1 MDKPTRSDH
10 AQLWGLE
17 QGRVFLNHGSFGAT
31 PMAVREEQRTWQ
43 DLMEN
48 EPVRFFEDLMPD
60 ILQTT
65 RNHLAAFLSCN
76 PDDLALIENATS
88 GVNTVLRS
96 LEFAPGD
103 EILVPDHAYQA
114 CRNTIDFVAQR
125 WGAKVITVNIPF
137 PISDP
142 QEALDAIMG
151 GVSARTRL
159 AMIDTV
165 TSPTGLLMP
174 FERLVPMLEERGVE
188 VLLDAAH
195 GIGMVPLNL
204 DELGASYTTSN
215 CHKWLCAPKGSA
227 FLHVRKDKQASI
239 HPLTISHGMTFPL
252 GDTTRFRHEFDWT
265 GTRDMSAHCAL
276 PAAIDHLAGAVDGG
290 WPAIMEHNH
299 NLAVRGR
306 NILCETLGL
315 QKPCPDTMVACIAT
329 LILPEGESEGGIPLH
344 EPDPL
349 HETLSEK
356 YGIQI
361 PVWSW
366 PSPRGRY
373 FRISAQLY
381 NSEDEYRYLAW
392 ALQQEGI
399 A

>member
-1 MDKPTRSDH
+1 MQLPARS
-10 AQLWGLE
+10 APSRLWGLE
-17 QGRVFLNHGSFGAT
+17 EGRVFLNHGSFGAT
-31 PMAVREEQRTWQ
+31 PTAIREEQRTWQ

-48 EPVRFFEDLMPD
+48 EPVRFFEDLIPG

-65 RNHLAAFLSCN
+65 REKLASFLSCDA
-76 PDDLALIENATS
+76 DDLALVENATS
-88 GVNTVLRS
+88 GVNTILRS
-96 LEFAPGD
+96 LEFKPGD

-114 CRNTIDFVAQR
+114 CRNTIDFVAKR
-125 WGAKVITVNIPF
+125 WGAKVVTVNIPF
-137 PISDP
+137 PINEP
-142 QEALDAIMG
+142 QQAVDAIMG
-151 GVSARTRL
+151 GVTDQTRL
-159 AMIDTV
+159 AMVDTV

-174 FERLVPMLEERGVE
+174 FEKLVSMLEERGVE
-188 VLLDAAH
+188 VMLDAAH

-227 FLHVRKDKQASI
+227 FLHVRKDKQAAI

-276 PAAIDHLAGAVDGG
+276 PAAIDHLADVVEGG

-299 NLAVRGR
+299 DLALRGR
-306 NILCETLGL
+306 DILCQALGL
-315 QKPCPDTMVACIAT
+315 EKPCPDEMVACIAT
-329 LILPEGESEGGIPLH
+329 LILPPNAEGGGLPLH

-366 PSPRGRY
+366 PSPQGR
-373 FRISAQLY
+373 FIRISAQLY
-381 NSEDEYRYLAW
+381 NSEEEYHYLAW